1 MWQSAVDVSPAFTQV
16 KKRSLEISTHTETT
30 KKRVLLV
37 DDHPLMRL
45 GMGQLID
52 RQPDLMVCGQ
62 AEDAYE
68 ALECV
73 AKLKPDIIVLDLTL
87 KDSDGLEVL
96 KNVNTQYPA
105 IPVLVLSIHAESL
118 YAELA
123 LRAGAE
129 GYVMKTE
136 PLANVL
142 SAIRRVLTGGIYV
155 SESMTSRMLQ
165 RHAHGPTA
173 VEALPIERL
182 TDRERQVL
190 HLLGHWHTTREI
202 AKVLHLTIKT
212 VENYREKLKAKLNLD
227 YASALVQY
235 AVEWTQNAKRGQS
248 AHSRTSHDLF
258 ALKKTPRRHAE
269 PPNGRCVPAPFS

>member
-1 MWQSAVDVSPAFTQV
+1 MERRFTRSQEGR
-16 KKRSLEISTHTETT
+16 KRRLVIGTQTEIT
-30 KKRVLLV
+30 KKKVLLV

-45 GMGQLID
+45 GMSQLID

-62 AEDAYE
+62 AEDASE
-68 ALECV
+68 ALRNV
-73 AKLKPDIIVLDLTL
+73 AELKPDVVVLDLTL

-96 KNVNTQYPA
+96 KNIKAQHPT

-123 LRAGAE
+123 LRAGAK
-129 GYVMKTE
+129 GYVMKSE

-142 SAIRRVLTGGIYV
+142 AAIRRVLTGGIYV

-165 RHAHGPTA
+165 KHARGATA
-173 VEALPIERL
+173 VEALPLERL

-202 AKVLHLTIKT
+202 ARVLHLSIKT

-227 YASALVQY
+227 SASALVQF
-235 AVEWTQNAKRGQS
+235 AVESTQNSKRDQS
-248 AHSRTSHDLF
+248 ESNGSSH
-258 ALKKTPRRHAE
+258 
-269 PPNGRCVPAPFS
+269 G

>member
-1 MWQSAVDVSPAFTQV
+1 LAAVSRALSKRRKLSPV
-16 KKRSLEISTHTETT
+16 ISTHTEAT

-45 GMGQLID
+45 GMTQLID
-52 RQPDLMVCGQ
+52 RQSDLIVCGQ
-62 AEDAYE
+62 AEDAHE
-68 ALECV
+68 ALKCV
-73 AKLKPDIIVLDLTL
+73 ANLNPDVVVLDLTL

-96 KNVNTQYPA
+96 KNINAQYPT

-129 GYVMKTE
+129 GYVMKSE

-142 SAIRRVLTGGIYV
+142 SAIRRILTGGIYV

-165 RHAHGPTA
+165 KHARGPTVA
-173 VEALPIERL
+173 EALPVERL

-190 HLLGHWHTTREI
+190 HLLGHWHTTRQI
-202 AKVLHLTIKT
+202 ARELHLSIKT

-227 YASALVQY
+227 SASALVQF
-235 AVEWTQNAKRGQS
+235 AVEWTQNSTRDSSGHA
-248 AHSRTSHDLF
+248 ATSHD
-258 ALKKTPRRHAE
+258 
-269 PPNGRCVPAPFS
+269 

>member
-1 MWQSAVDVSPAFTQV
+1 M
-16 KKRSLEISTHTETT
+16 ISTHTEAT

-45 GMGQLID
+45 GMTQLID
-52 RQPDLMVCGQ
+52 RQSDLIVCGQ
-62 AEDAYE
+62 AEDAHE
-68 ALECV
+68 ALKCV
-73 AKLKPDIIVLDLTL
+73 ANLNPDVVVLDLTL

-96 KNVNTQYPA
+96 KNINAQYPT

-129 GYVMKTE
+129 GYVMKSE

-142 SAIRRVLTGGIYV
+142 SAIRRILTGGIYV

-165 RHAHGPTA
+165 KHARGPTVA
-173 VEALPIERL
+173 EALPVERL

-190 HLLGHWHTTREI
+190 HLLGHWHTTRQI
-202 AKVLHLTIKT
+202 ARELHLSIKT

-227 YASALVQY
+227 SASALVQF
-235 AVEWTQNAKRGQS
+235 AVEWTQNSTRDSSGHA
-248 AHSRTSHDLF
+248 ATSHD
-258 ALKKTPRRHAE
+258 
-269 PPNGRCVPAPFS
+269 

>member
-1 MWQSAVDVSPAFTQV
+1 LVLVPGDFT
-16 KKRSLEISTHTETT
+16 KGNKRSPVISTHTETT

-45 GMGQLID
+45 GMSQLID

-62 AEDAYE
+62 AEDANE
-68 ALECV
+68 ALKSV
-73 AKLKPDIIVLDLTL
+73 ANLNPDVVVLDLTL

-96 KNVNTQYPA
+96 KNINAQHPTV
-105 IPVLVLSIHAESL
+105 PVLVLSIHAESL

-129 GYVMKTE
+129 GYVMKSE

-155 SESMTSRMLQ
+155 SESMTSRMLHQ
-165 RHAHGPTA
+165 HARGPTT
-173 VEALPIERL
+173 VETLPIERL

-190 HLLGHWHTTREI
+190 RLLGHWYTTREI
-202 AKVLHLTIKT
+202 ARVLHLSIKT

-227 YASALVQY
+227 SASALVQF
-235 AVEWTQNAKRGQS
+235 AVEWTQNSKRNPSDNAGS
-248 AHSRTSHDLF
+248 THD
-258 ALKKTPRRHAE
+258 
-269 PPNGRCVPAPFS
+269 

>member
-1 MWQSAVDVSPAFTQV
+1 VSRAFTKD
-16 KKRSLEISTHTETT
+16 KKRSLVISTHTETT
-30 KKRVLLV
+30 QKKVLLV

-52 RQPDLMVCGQ
+52 RQPDLTVCGQ
-62 AEDAYE
+62 AEDATE
-68 ALECV
+68 ALKCV
-73 AKLKPDIIVLDLTL
+73 ANLNPDIVVLDLTL

-96 KNVNTQYPA
+96 KNINAQHPT

-129 GYVMKTE
+129 GYVMKSE

-142 SAIRRVLTGGIYV
+142 AAIRRILTGGIYV
-155 SESMTSRMLQ
+155 SESMTSRMLHQ
-165 RHAHGPTA
+165 HARGATI

-190 HLLGHWHTTREI
+190 HLLGHWHTTRQI
-202 AKVLHLTIKT
+202 ARELHLSIKT

-227 YASALVQY
+227 SASALVQF
-235 AVEWTQNAKRGQS
+235 AVEWTQNSKRDQS
-248 AHSRTSHDLF
+248 DNAGPPHD
-258 ALKKTPRRHAE
+258 
-269 PPNGRCVPAPFS
+269 

>member
-1 MWQSAVDVSPAFTQV
+1 MERRFTRSQEGR
-16 KKRSLEISTHTETT
+16 KRRLVIGTQTEIT
-30 KKRVLLV
+30 KKKVLLV

-62 AEDAYE
+62 AEDATE
-68 ALECV
+68 ALRSV
-73 AKLKPDIIVLDLTL
+73 ANLNPDVVVLDLTL

-96 KNVNTQYPA
+96 KNIKAQHPT

-123 LRAGAE
+123 LRAGAK
-129 GYVMKTE
+129 GYVMKSE

-142 SAIRRVLTGGIYV
+142 AAIRRVLTGGIYV

-165 RHAHGPTA
+165 KHARGATA
-173 VEALPIERL
+173 VEALPLERL

-202 AKVLHLTIKT
+202 ARVLHLSIKT

-227 YASALVQY
+227 SASALVQF
-235 AVEWTQNAKRGQS
+235 AVEWTRSSKRDPLDS
-248 AHSRTSHDLF
+248 AGSSHD
-258 ALKKTPRRHAE
+258 
-269 PPNGRCVPAPFS
+269 